1 MNLFIVIMR
10 FFIGMCVAMWNGMMS
25 IINKLIEGHNK
36 RVIEENNRISRGV
49 IEDKSISSAQA
60 FDDGCTKNS
69 LISGSEEFIRA
80 ELVSEAIK
88 YADTLRRPVIVI
100 HESNNE
106 LEISVQNSLGNTVTV
121 INSSNPCY
129 DPFRN
134 LTDDE
139 IVKIILETSKKW
151 YGVKDSARYCIKG
164 MIGCLRAAGREPSLK
179 SFASCP
185 YKELYGKVDGL
196 ISKGKLSSNTG
207 EQIKS
212 DLMKGQDELSKLEGF
227 FADLLFQSE
236 SIIASNSNAS
246 VYDVTRAVKEGKILI
261 IDITSSL
268 NTLLIDI
275 IINSIKIVMNH
286 YNLTVVLDGISVDT
300 NNENLKKF
308 ICTNNKKCTITYS
321 TPDLYSAVCSD
332 EKVFY
337 TIIGNS
343 EKNIIMQHLSA
354 VSADKW
360 SKAIGYYDKTEST
373 YTYSKG
379 KTKGGI
385 SLFPSYNV
393 NEATNYSTKRE
404 EIVKTDQIQRM
415 QNNEVY
421 IFDRSQNQ
429 LLHSYLL

>member
-1 MNLFIVIMR
+1 
-10 FFIGMCVAMWNGMMS
+10 MCVAMWNGMMS
-25 IINKLIEGHNK
+25 IVNKLIEGHNQ

-49 IEDKSISSAQA
+49 IEDKSITSAQA

-80 ELVSEAIK
+80 ELISESIK
-88 YADTLRRPVIVI
+88 YADTIKRPMIVI
-100 HESNNE
+100 HESNKE
-106 LEISVQNSLGNTVTV
+106 LETTVQNSLGNMVII
-121 INSSNPCY
+121 INSTNPCY

-134 LTDDE
+134 LSYDE
-139 IVKIILETSKKW
+139 IIKIILETSKKW
-151 YGVKDSARYCIKG
+151 YGVKDSARYCING

-179 SFASCP
+179 SFATCP

-196 ISKGKLSSNTG
+196 ISKGKLSNSTG
-207 EQIKS
+207 DQIKS
-212 DLMKGQDELSKLEGF
+212 DLMKGQDEYSKLEGF
-227 FADLLFQSE
+227 FSDLLFQSE
-236 SIIASNSNAS
+236 SIIASNTDSFI
-246 VYDVTRAVKEGKILI
+246 YDVTKAVKEGKIII

-275 IINSIKIVMNH
+275 IINSIKIVMNR
-286 YNLTVVLDGISVDT
+286 YNLTVVLDEISIDT
-300 NNENLKKF
+300 NNDNLKRF
-308 ICTNNKKCTITYS
+308 ICANNKKCTITFS

-332 EKVFY
+332 EKIFY

-354 VSADKW
+354 VSAEKW

-379 KTKGGI
+379 NTKGGI

-393 NEATNYSTKRE
+393 NEAINYSTKRE

-429 LLHSYLL
+429 LLHTYLL